1 MTQNEP
7 VQPDIDALQERALR
21 TRNDLEA
28 ALFGPGGYD
37 SDEWLGATTALL
49 TSLEKEIDNAQQATI
64 TSQTKYMDTADE
76 VMHKRAML
84 ISKQA
89 EYNKNLQ
96 SDNDD
101 HQATITS
108 LEEQAERLRTWL
120 KAVEWVDGPGGYLRC
135 PMCRRRPYIHDPQC
149 NWVEDRAAL
158 GEGE

>member
-7 VQPDIDALQERALR
+7 VQPDIDVLIQQCEDNASNGKVSAPTSQEVADAFR
-21 TRNDLEA
+21 
-28 ALFGPGGYD
+28 
-37 SDEWLGATTALL
+37 
-49 TSLEKEIDNAQQATI
+49 AQQATI

-89 EYNKNLQ
+89 EHNENLQ

-101 HQATITS
+101 QQSTITT
-108 LEEQAERLRTWL
+108 LQEQVERLRTWL

-149 NWVEDRAAL
+149 NWVEDKAVL
-158 GEGE
+158 GEGK